1 MSEFRVN
8 SITNQDGSAGPQ
20 VCGVSTFSGKSG
32 VQIPSGPT
40 EFRRQDGGGRGRAI
54 AAGGRVAPSN
64 QTTIDVVEIATM
76 GDAIDFG
83 NMSIRCGH
91 AGSVSS
97 STRGVVHVTYTPSA
111 TYTNG
116 LEYITISSGG
126 GVNDFGE
133 RTVNTIMTKHVAG
146 NDTRGVFGGGRT
158 GPAASIN
165 VIDFITIASTG
176 DASDFGDLRKR
187 FDSGGGNVQSPT
199 RGIFAGGYTDAEY
212 YTQYKDIDFI
222 TFATKGNSTQ
232 FGELF
237 TGRYRFNGC
246 SGSTR
251 GVFMGGRYTSSQP
264 NTVSSMNLIDF
275 ITLASEGNA
284 QDFGDL
290 SQTRGM
296 SACASSLT
304 RGLCMGGGQP
314 ANSNRIDFVTFST
327 TGNAVEFG
335 DLTQARQDIAGGI
348 SDAHGGLAQ

>member
-1 MSEFRVN
+1 MSEFKVN
-8 SITNQDGSAGPQ
+8 TITDRTGSHGPQ
-20 VCGVSTFSGKSG
+20 VCGITTFGSSGM
-32 VQIPSGPT
+32 QLPSGPT
-40 EFRRQDGGGRGRAI
+40 EFRGGRGRAI
-54 AAGGRVAPSN
+54 AAGGRVSPSN
-64 QTTIDVVEIATM
+64 QNTIDTVEIATL
-76 GDAIDFG
+76 GDAVDFG
-83 NMSIRCGH
+83 DMSTKCGH

-97 STRGVVHVTYTPSA
+97 STRGVVHVTFTPAS
-111 TYTNG
+111 TYAST

-199 RGIFAGGYTDAEY
+199 RGIFAGGYTDAGY

-296 SACASSLT
+296 NACASSLT